1 MNSKSDL
8 RINQNKSKQIETDK
22 KQKQIKTNR
31 NKYKQT
37 ERKGY
42 MSTDWVVD
50 MGSEALFLIIKTAAP
65 ILLVSLAV
73 GLIVSIFQ
81 TVTSIQEQTLT
92 FVPKILAVFLTLM
105 LLGSWILDSISG
117 YMIELWSNF
126 SVYIR

>member
-1 MNSKSDL
+1 
-8 RINQNKSKQIETDK
+8 
-22 KQKQIKTNR
+22 
-31 NKYKQT
+31 
-37 ERKGY
+37 

-81 TVTSIQEQTLT
+81 TVTSIQETLT

-105 LLGSWILDSISG
+105 LLGGWILDSISG